1 MITMDAKKRAAPPAS
16 PGGGDADFVAP
27 ATTSSPKKKKQ
38 KTERKTPL
46 KWSESLHRDFV
57 SAIFDIGVKHATP
70 AVVLETMLVQD
81 REVTADRVKSH
92 LQKYRVHRDRS
103 KTEFMSQYEQAL
115 ERIKERGGTNWHPSD
130 KFLGGDVAASMAY
143 YSMNPD
149 ASMPMPI
156 DLRMSSVAGPSNVP
170 VPRDEYTGMTQ
181 GGDVYSDH
189 RPASRRGSGKAGGS
203 NGGPMPPASMHPV
216 VSTGALKTDLDESSR
231 INFPSLT
238 GEETKSAMGRKL
250 RKLADDYNSTI
261 NHLLEGRKSIEEGR
275 RGGSQHTPQDSRD
288 SIGSRRRISNESPH
302 VSHPAAASTSMH
314 HYDASM
320 YDQGHYTQYPIH
332 PQGYVPPDGA
342 QASSSSPHRHHYPG
356 YDYYSQAT
364 SAPATAPVPY
374 SIDPP
379 SSANNDTTTD
389 HQDDASTK
397 TSSFSLED
405 SKATPLYESQ
415 RFGGDS
421 YGMPSSG
428 GRGRGRSSGTHTSP
442 PHFNQDWSNGYNAS
456 NNHANHN
463 GYSSYNYKSS
473 HHSKP
478 HHHHDNHR
486 GDMNTK
492 SNRGASYA
500 PAHAGQSS
508 GQSSAPQHLA
518 DDHSEQKK
526 VKREQTKT
534 PTSRIGGSGSSFD
547 FVDPWDEVDEVDF
560 SPIAH

>member
-1 MITMDAKKRAAPPAS
+1 MEAKKRAAPSAS
-16 PGGGDADFVAP
+16 PGGGDANISNVAA

-38 KTERKTPL
+38 KTRKSPM

-103 KTEFMSQYEQAL
+103 KTEFMAQYDQAL
-115 ERIKERGGTNWHPSD
+115 ERIKERGGTDWHPTD
-130 KFLGGDVAASMAY
+130 RFLGGDVAASMAY

-156 DLRMSSVAGPSNVP
+156 DLRMSAVAGPSNAP
-170 VPRDEYTGMTQ
+170 APREEYTEMTQ

-189 RPASRRGSGKAGGS
+189 RPASRRASGKAGGTSS
-203 NGGPMPPASMHPV
+203 NGDPMPPAPMLMHPV

-250 RKLADDYNSTI
+250 QKLADDYNSTI

-275 RGGSQHTPQDSRD
+275 GGGSQHTPQDARD
-288 SIGSRRRISNESPH
+288 SSGSRRRISNESPH
-302 VSHPAAASTSMH
+302 VSHSAAASASMH
-314 HYDASM
+314 HYDASIN
-320 YDQGHYTQYPIH
+320 DQGHYMQYPIH

-342 QASSSSPHRHHYPG
+342 QTSTSPPRHHHYPG

-364 SAPATAPVPY
+364 SAPATAPV
-374 SIDPP
+374 ST
-379 SSANNDTTTD
+379 AAF

-397 TSSFSLED
+397 TSSFALED

-428 GRGRGRSSGTHTSP
+428 GRGRGRSSGTHNMNYNINASPAPSP
-442 PHFNQDWSNGYNAS
+442 PHSDQNWSNGYSTS
-456 NNHANHN
+456 NNHDNYN
-463 GYSSYNYKSS
+463 GYSSYNYESS
-473 HHSKP
+473 HHSQP

-492 SNRGASYA
+492 SNRGTSYA
-500 PAHAGQSS
+500 PAHPGQTS
-508 GQSSAPQHLA
+508 GQSSAPQYLA
-518 DDHSEQKK
+518 DDHPEEKA
-526 VKREQTKT
+526 KREQTKT
-534 PTSRIGGSGSSFD
+534 PTSRIGGSGSLD

>member
-1 MITMDAKKRAAPPAS
+1 MEAKKRAAPSAS
-16 PGGGDADFVAP
+16 PGGGHANISNVTA

-38 KTERKTPL
+38 KTRKIPM

-103 KTEFMSQYEQAL
+103 KTEFMVQYDQAF
-115 ERIKERGGTNWHPSD
+115 ERIKERGGTDWHPTD
-130 KFLGGDVAASMAY
+130 RFLGGDVAASMAY

-149 ASMPMPI
+149 VSMPMPI
-156 DLRMSSVAGPSNVP
+156 DLRMSAVAGPSNVP
-170 VPRDEYTGMTQ
+170 APREEYTEMAQ

-189 RPASRRGSGKAGGS
+189 RPASRGGSGNAGGTSS
-203 NGGPMPPASMHPV
+203 NGDPMPPALTS
-216 VSTGALKTDLDESSR
+216 DLDESSR

-238 GEETKSAMGRKL
+238 AEETKSGIGRKL
-250 RKLADDYNSTI
+250 WKLADDYNSTI

-275 RGGSQHTPQDSRD
+275 GGGSQHTPRS
-288 SIGSRRRISNESPH
+288 SGSRRRISNESPH
-302 VSHPAAASTSMH
+302 VSHSAAASTPMH
-314 HYDASM
+314 KYDASM
-320 YDQGHYTQYPIH
+320 YDQGHYMQYPIH

-342 QASSSSPHRHHYPG
+342 QASTSPPRHHHHPG

-364 SAPATAPVPY
+364 SAPATAPV
-374 SIDPP
+374 ST
-379 SSANNDTTTD
+379 AAF

-397 TSSFSLED
+397 TSSFTLEE
-405 SKATPLYESQ
+405 SMATPLYESQ
-415 RFGGDS
+415 RFDGDS

-428 GRGRGRSSGTHTSP
+428 GRGRGRSSGTHNMYYNSNASTAPSP
-442 PHFNQDWSNGYNAS
+442 PHSNQNWSNGYSTS
-456 NNHANHN
+456 NNHDNYN
-463 GYSSYNYKSS
+463 GYSSYNYESS
-473 HHSKP
+473 HHSQP

-492 SNRGASYA
+492 SNRGTSYA
-500 PAHAGQSS
+500 PAAAHTGQSS

-518 DDHSEQKK
+518 DDHSEEKA
-526 VKREQTKT
+526 KREQTKT
-534 PTSRIGGSGSSFD
+534 PTSRIGGSGSLD

>member
-1 MITMDAKKRAAPPAS
+1 MITGTMDEKKRAAPSTS
-16 PGGGDADFVAP
+16 PGGGDANNVAA
-27 ATTSSPKKKKQ
+27 ATTTSPKKKKQ
-38 KTERKTPL
+38 KTRKIPM

-103 KTEFMSQYEQAL
+103 KTEFMAQYDQAL
-115 ERIKERGGTNWHPSD
+115 ERIKERGGTNWHPTD
-130 KFLGGDVAASMAY
+130 RFLGGDVAASMAY

-156 DLRMSSVAGPSNVP
+156 DLRMSAVAGPSNVP
-170 VPRDEYTGMTQ
+170 APRDEYTEMTQ

-189 RPASRRGSGKAGGS
+189 RPASRRGSGNAGGS
-203 NGGPMPPASMHPV
+203 NGVPMSPAPMHPV

-261 NHLLEGRKSIEEGR
+261 NHLLEGRKSIEGGR

-288 SIGSRRRISNESPH
+288 SIGSHRRISNESPH
-302 VSHPAAASTSMH
+302 VSHSAAASTSMH

-320 YDQGHYTQYPIH
+320 YDQGHYMQYPIH

-342 QASSSSPHRHHYPG
+342 QTSSSPPHHHYPG

-364 SAPATAPVPY
+364 SAPATAH
-374 SIDPP
+374 
-379 SSANNDTTTD
+379 

-397 TSSFSLED
+397 TSSFALED

-428 GRGRGRSSGTHTSP
+428 GRGRGRSSGTHNTYYNSNDGPAPSP
-442 PHFNQDWSNGYNAS
+442 PHYNQNWSNGYSTS
-456 NNHANHN
+456 NNHDNHN
-463 GYSSYNYKSS
+463 GYSSYNYENS
-473 HHSKP
+473 HHSQP
-478 HHHHDNHR
+478 HHHYDNHR

-492 SNRGASYA
+492 SNRGTSYA
-500 PAHAGQSS
+500 PAHTGQSS

-518 DDHSEQKK
+518 DDHSEQKAK
-526 VKREQTKT
+526 
-534 PTSRIGGSGSSFD
+534 SGSIDSSF
-547 FVDPWDEVDEVDF
+547 WDEVDVEF

>member
-1 MITMDAKKRAAPPAS
+1 MFRMDAKKRAAPSTS
-16 PGGGDADFVAP
+16 PGAGGDANNVAAA
-27 ATTSSPKKKKQ
+27 ATTTSPKKKKQ
-38 KTERKTPL
+38 KTRKIPM

-81 REVTADRVKSH
+81 REVTAERVKSH

-103 KTEFMSQYEQAL
+103 KTEFMTQYEQAL
-115 ERIKERGGTNWHPSD
+115 ERIKERGGTNWYPTD
-130 KFLGGDVAASMAY
+130 RFLSGDVAASMAY

-156 DLRMSSVAGPSNVP
+156 DLRMSAVAGPSNVP
-170 VPRDEYTGMTQ
+170 APRDEYTEMAQ

-203 NGGPMPPASMHPV
+203 NGVPMPPAPMHPV
-216 VSTGALKTDLDESSR
+216 VSTGAMKTDLDESSR

-261 NHLLEGRKSIEEGR
+261 NHLLEGRKSIEGGR

-288 SIGSRRRISNESPH
+288 SIGSHRRISNESPH
-302 VSHPAAASTSMH
+302 VSHSAAASTSMH

-320 YDQGHYTQYPIH
+320 YDQGHYMQYPIH

-342 QASSSSPHRHHYPG
+342 QTSSSSPPHHRHYPG

-364 SAPATAPVPY
+364 SAPATAH
-374 SIDPP
+374 
-379 SSANNDTTTD
+379 

-397 TSSFSLED
+397 TSSFALDD
-405 SKATPLYESQ
+405 SKTTPLYESQ

-421 YGMPSSG
+421 CGMPSSG
-428 GRGRGRSSGTHTSP
+428 GRGRGRSSGTHNTYYNSNDGPAPSP
-442 PHFNQDWSNGYNAS
+442 PHSNQNWSNGYS
-456 NNHANHN
+456 TSTNHDNRN
-463 GYSSYNYKSS
+463 GYSSYNYENS
-473 HHSKP
+473 HHSQP
-478 HHHHDNHR
+478 HHHYDNHR

-492 SNRGASYA
+492 SNRGTSYA
-500 PAHAGQSS
+500 PAHNEQTS

-518 DDHSEQKK
+518 NDHSEQKA
-526 VKREQTKT
+526 KREHTKT
-534 PTSRIGGSGSSFD
+534 PTSRIGGSGSIDSSF
-547 FVDPWDEVDEVDF
+547 WDEVDVEF